1 MSLNEHLPEPLTPV
15 SATVALPMADGPADG
30 APAPVAQPKD
40 WRHWLRLAVRTA
52 VAAVALYAGAVGALI
67 VLYGAVNPPASTLM
81 LGQAIF
87 GTPIRQTWV
96 PLENMSPHIIKA
108 VVVSEDSLYCS
119 HLGVDWNAMRDAWED
134 GGRGASTIPMQ
145 TVKNLFLWPG
155 RSYLRK
161 ALELPITYVSMAF
174 WGKRR
179 TLEIYLNIAEWGPG
193 IYGVEE
199 AARHYFKQSAS
210 KLTAS
215 QATLLAASLPNP
227 YKRRASAP
235 NPRTRIHAQRV
246 RRQLPGADAYL
257 GCVL

>member
-1 MSLNEHLPEPLTPV
+1 MSLNERRAEPPRPLAASIASPAAVEPHISSHPTLAEQQDWQRWLKLAARGLV
-15 SATVALPMADGPADG
+15 LALALYVG
-30 APAPVAQPKD
+30 
-40 WRHWLRLAVRTA
+40 A
-52 VAAVALYAGAVGALI
+52 VAALIILYC
-67 VLYGAVNPPASTLM
+67 AVNPPASTLM
-81 LGQAIF
+81 IGQALI
-87 GTPIRQTWV
+87 GTPIRQTWI
-96 PLENMSPHIIKA
+96 PLEDMSPHVVKA

-119 HLGVDWNAMRDAWED
+119 HLGVDWNAMRDAWDE

-155 RSYLRK
+155 RSYVRK
-161 ALELPITYVSMAF
+161 AIELPVTYVSTAF

-199 AARHYFKQSAS
+199 AARHYFKQSAG

-235 NPRTRIHAQRV
+235 NPRTRMHAQRV
-246 RRQLPGADAYL
+246 RRQLPGAESYL
-257 GCVL
+257 ACVL

>member
-1 MSLNEHLPEPLTPV
+1 MSLSEHHAEPDPAVAVAADALTATLPPEGLGRP
-15 SATVALPMADGPADG
+15 AADRR
-30 APAPVAQPKD
+30 D
-40 WRHWLRLAVRTA
+40 WRHWGRLTLRYCTLAIC
-52 VAAVALYAGAVGALI
+52 LYAGAVAALI
-67 VLYGAVNPPASTLM
+67 ILYGAVNPPASTLM
-81 LGQAIF
+81 IGQAVM

-96 PLENMSPHIIKA
+96 PLEDISPHVIKA

-119 HLGVDWNAMRDAWED
+119 HFGVDWEAMRDAWED

-161 ALELPITYVSMAF
+161 AIELPLTYVAVAF

-193 IYGVEE
+193 IYGVEA
-199 AARHYFKQSAS
+199 AARHHFKQSAS
-210 KLTAS
+210 KLTPS

-235 NPRTRIHAQRV
+235 NPRTRLHAQRV
-246 RRQLPGADAYL
+246 RRQLPGAEAYL